1 MKNIALPRYFAVQN
15 LAIVLLWGT
24 ATAPTAAWSF
34 ASGSDVGTAG
44 AQFLKLGA
52 DARALSLGGAVA
64 ASIADASSLA
74 WNPAGV
80 ANIRR
85 PALSATYASYLG
97 EAQHSH
103 TGFARPLPRDLGAA
117 AVDLGYLTPGSI
129 AQTDAADNDIGSFKP
144 YDLALA
150 FGYGRALGDL
160 RLGAALRFIQSRIV
174 DSASTAALDAG
185 VQWRPEGPLR
195 FGAAL
200 QHLGPGLKY
209 ESESSPLPT
218 VLRGGAQYI
227 ASERWS
233 LEADIALPRDN
244 EPLLSL
250 GAETLLVESAGV
262 RLFGRAGYT
271 TLTRSVS
278 GIAGPSFGFGLSRGA
293 FGFDYGLAMG
303 GELGLTH
310 RLSFGWA
317 WGEEG
322 EAEARPRQSLPVP
335 RKKRQAAPR
344 PPAVPS
350 KKKFKEISL

>member
-1 MKNIALPRYFAVQN
+1 MGTTLLLPQ
-15 LAIVLLWGT
+15 
-24 ATAPTAAWSF
+24 PSPAAFS
-34 ASGSDVGTAG
+34 SSDIGTAG

-52 DARALSLGGAVA
+52 DARALSMGGAVA

-80 ANIRR
+80 ANIRAS
-85 PALSATYASYLG
+85 ALSATYASYLG

-103 TGFARPLPRDLGAA
+103 TGFAHPLPRELGTA
-117 AVDLGYLTPGSI
+117 AVDLSYLSYGSI
-129 AQTDAADNDIGSFKP
+129 AQTDAADNDIGSFNP

-150 FGYGRALGDL
+150 LGYGRSLGEL
-160 RLGAALRFIQSRIV
+160 SLGAALRVIQSRIV
-174 DSASTAALDAG
+174 DSASTFAMDAG

-209 ESESSPLPT
+209 ESESAPLPT
-218 VLRGGAQYI
+218 VLRGGAQYR

-233 LEADIALPRDN
+233 VEADIALPRDN

-250 GAETLLVESAGV
+250 GAETLLVESAGA

-271 TLTRSVS
+271 TLTRSVA
-278 GIAGPSFGFGLSRGA
+278 GIAGPSFGFGVARGP
-293 FGFDYGLAMG
+293 FGFDYGLSMG

-310 RLSFGWA
+310 RLSFRWD
-317 WGEEG
+317 WGDPE
-322 EAEARPRQSLPVP
+322 
-335 RKKRQAAPR
+335 AAPR
-344 PPAVPS
+344 PRRSFPRNRGGRPPPPPPPPH
-350 KKKFKEISL
+350 KK

>member
-1 MKNIALPRYFAVQN
+1 MKRFAILRHFAAQNSAISLLLGTTLLLPQ
-15 LAIVLLWGT
+15 
-24 ATAPTAAWSF
+24 PSPAAFS
-34 ASGSDVGTAG
+34 SGDIGTAG

-52 DARALSLGGAVA
+52 DARALSMGGAVA

-80 ANIRR
+80 ANIRA

-103 TGFARPLPRDLGAA
+103 TGFARPLPGDLGTA
-117 AVDLGYLTPGSI
+117 AVDLSYLSYGSI
-129 AQTDAADNDIGSFKP
+129 AQTDAADNDIGSFHP

-150 FGYGRALGDL
+150 LGYGRALGEL
-160 RLGAALRFIQSRIV
+160 SLGAALRVIRSRIV

-209 ESESSPLPT
+209 ESESAPLPT
-218 VLRGGAQYI
+218 VLRGGVQYR
-227 ASERWS
+227 ASERWA

-250 GAETLLVESAGV
+250 GAETLLVESAGA

-271 TLTRSVS
+271 TLTRSVA
-278 GIAGPSFGFGLSRGA
+278 GVAGPSFGFGVARGP
-293 FGFDYGLAMG
+293 FGFDYGLSMG

-310 RLSFGWA
+310 RLSFRWD
-317 WGEEG
+317 WGERE
-322 EAEARPRQSLPVP
+322 
-335 RKKRQAAPR
+335 AAPR
-344 PPAVPS
+344 PRRSFPRNRGGGAPPPPPPPT
-350 KKKFKEISL
+350 KKKKKKKRI